1 MPDGRDDGA
10 LVVRIGD
17 AFDITTRLDRG
28 EELARRLH
36 EMGLWLEVVTLL
48 IPGFNDSEDELKGL
62 TDFLVSVSPYIP
74 WHVTAFH
81 KDYKMDDPADTRPQD
96 LLRAAEIGKRAG
108 LRYIYAGNL
117 PGSVGDLEDTRCH
130 QCGDTLIRRHSYF
143 VEDYRLTAD
152 GCCLSCK
159 TQIPG
164 RWAARFEDQI
174 TARPF
179 LPRRSSGLVTI
190 SS

>member
-1 MPDGRDDGA
+1 
-10 LVVRIGD
+10 
-17 AFDITTRLDRG
+17 
-28 EELARRLH
+28 
-36 EMGLWLEVVTLL
+36 MGLWLEVVTLL

-62 TDFLVSVSPYIP
+62 ADSLVSVSPYIP

-96 LLRAAEIGKRAG
+96 LLRAAAIGKRAG

-130 QCGDTLIRRHSYF
+130 SCGDTLIRRRSYF

-152 GCCLSCK
+152 GCCPSCN

-174 TARPF
+174 TDRPF